1 MKKWSRM
8 LPKTSCDNRKTL
20 RKMIWVYVEYIHDKN
35 SKDYYLTK
43 SVSLS
48 DPAKKLKTNKRYKRQ
63 GFW

>member
-1 MKKWSRM
+1 M
-8 LPKTSCDNRKTL
+8 LNIF
-20 RKMIWVYVEYIHDKN
+20 MIKIQKII
-35 SKDYYLTK
+35 YLTK